1 MHVPLTP
8 IRCLLRAL
16 DLYPNKVAVVA
27 GDARYTYAEFADR
40 CRRIAAGL
48 LANGIAP
55 GDRIALLSFN
65 SNALLE
71 SYFAIPLAGAI
82 VMPLNVRLHPSEL
95 QTILRHAQPAALLYE
110 QDFAPLIDQ
119 LRHACPDCLFIPVDD
134 ASDGDRTHPTLT
146 SLLHHKPI
154 PIPDLMAIDETAT
167 TELFYTSGS
176 TGAPK
181 GVMLSHRTLY
191 LHALSLAASLD
202 HADHHVLLHT
212 IPLFH
217 ANGWGF
223 PQFGTMCGFR
233 HVMLRR
239 FDPPAVF
246 RLIEQEHVSYVILVP
261 TMASALLSCPDRNQ
275 HDLSNLKYVILGGAA
290 SSPELIAQLEAF
302 LPHAS
307 VTVGYGMTE
316 TSPVVSTARP
326 KGTQTFAD
334 GNDRVHFSASAGW
347 PVIGTEI
354 RVVDN
359 HGRNAPQDNATV
371 GELLVRGDQVMDGY
385 YRSPK
390 LTREAIT
397 DGWLHTGDMAVWSPE
412 NFFRIVDRKKDIIL
426 SGGENIASIEV
437 EHALLTHHG
446 VLECA
451 VVAAPDP
458 RWGEIPVAI
467 VVIAPD
473 STITEDHLLE
483 TARKHL
489 GKFKLPRRF
498 VIQTEPLPKGG
509 TGKILK
515 NQLRSQFWTTPS
527 SRKKS
532 SQSNIRQNIRP
543 RQLVIPS

>member
-8 IRCLLRAL
+8 LRCLFRAL
-16 DLYPNKVAVVA
+16 DLYPEKVAVVE
-27 GDARYTYAEFADR
+27 GETRTTYAQFADR

-48 LANGIAP
+48 VANGVAP
-55 GDRIALLSFN
+55 DDRIGVLSFN
-65 SNALLE
+65 SSALLE
-71 SYFAIPLAGAI
+71 SYYAIPLAGAI

-95 QTILRHAQPAALLYE
+95 EVILRHAQPTALLYE
-110 QDFAPLIDQ
+110 HDFAPIVEQ
-119 LRHACPDCLFIPVDD
+119 LRHVVPDCLFISIDD
-134 ASDGDRTHPTLT
+134 SSDNPATDPTLA
-146 SLLHHKPI
+146 SLLHHNPI
-154 PIPDLMAIDETAT
+154 PMPDLMAIDETAI

-176 TGAPK
+176 TGTPK

-202 HADHHVLLHT
+202 HNDSHVLLHT

-223 PQFGTMCGFR
+223 PQFGTMCGFK

-239 FDPPAVF
+239 FDPPTIF
-246 RLIEQEHVSYVILVP
+246 RLIEAERVSYVILVP
-261 TMASALLSCPDRNQ
+261 TMAAALLSCPNRSK
-275 HDLSNLKYVILGGAA
+275 HDLSSLKYIILGGAA
-290 SSPELIAQLEAF
+290 SSPELIAQLEAL
-302 LPHAS
+302 LPHTS
-307 VTVGYGMTE
+307 ITVGYGLTE

-326 KGTQTFAD
+326 KGAQTFSTD
-334 GNDRVHFSASAGW
+334 HDRLRFSASAGW
-347 PVIGTEI
+347 PVLGADV
-354 RVVDN
+354 RVVDGQ
-359 HGRNAPQDNATV
+359 GRDVPQDNTTV
-371 GELLVRGDQVMDGY
+371 GELIVRGDQVMDGY

-390 LTREAIT
+390 LTREALIN
-397 DGWLHTGDMAVWSPE
+397 GWLHTGDMAVWSHE
-412 NFFRIVDRKKDIIL
+412 KFFRIVDRKKDIII

-437 EHALLTHHG
+437 EHALLTHPG
-446 VLECA
+446 VLECV

-467 VVIAPD
+467 VAIAAD
-473 STITEDHLLE
+473 SNITEDQLLE

-515 NQLRSQFWTTPS
+515 SQLRAQFWTS
-527 SRKKS
+527 N
-532 SQSNIRQNIRP
+532 QSHEKV
-543 RQLVIPS
+543 LTK

>member
-8 IRCLLRAL
+8 LRCLLRAL
-16 DLYPNKVAVVA
+16 DLYPEKIGVVE
-27 GDARYTYAEFADR
+27 GDTRYTYTQFADR

-48 LANGIAP
+48 AANGVAP
-55 GDRIALLSFN
+55 EDRVGVLSFN
-65 SNALLE
+65 SSALLA
-71 SYFAIPLAGAI
+71 SYFAVPLAGAI
-82 VMPLNVRLHPSEL
+82 VMPLNVRLHPTEL
-95 QTILRHAQPAALLYE
+95 EVILRHAQPTALLYE
-110 QDFAPLIDQ
+110 QDFAPIVDQ
-119 LRHACPDCLFIPVDD
+119 LRHAVPDCLFISIDD
-134 ASDGDRTHPTLT
+134 AATTHNPDTTLA
-146 SLLHHKPI
+146 SLLQHAPI
-154 PIPDLMAIDETAT
+154 PLPDLMAIDETAT

-202 HADHHVLLHT
+202 HTDTHVLLHT

-223 PQFGTMCGFR
+223 PQFGTLCGFK

-239 FDPPAVF
+239 FDPPAIF
-246 RLIEQEHVSYVILVP
+246 QLIEKERVSWVILVP
-261 TMASALLSCPDRNQ
+261 TMAAALLSCPTRTQ
-275 HDLSNLKYVILGGAA
+275 HDLSSLKYVILGGAA

-307 VTVGYGMTE
+307 ITVGYGMTE
-316 TSPVVSTARP
+316 TSPVVSTARS
-326 KGTQTFAD
+326 KGTQHFAD
-334 GNDRVHFSASAGW
+334 DHDRLRFSSSAGW
-347 PVIGTEI
+347 PVIGTDV

-359 HGRNAPQDNATV
+359 NGRDVPQDNATV
-371 GELLVRGDQVMDGY
+371 GELIVRGDQVMDGY

-390 LTREAIT
+390 LTREAIV
-397 DGWLHTGDMAVWSPE
+397 DGWLHTGDMAVWSSE
-412 NFFRIVDRKKDIIL
+412 KFFRIVDRKKDIII

-467 VVIAPD
+467 VVVHEH
-473 STITEDHLLE
+473 STITEDQLLE

-489 GKFKLPRRF
+489 GKFKLPRKF
-498 VIQTEPLPKGG
+498 VIQTDPLPKGG

-515 NQLRSQFWTTPS
+515 NQIRAQFWTIQPHE
-527 SRKKS
+527 KELAK
-532 SQSNIRQNIRP
+532 
-543 RQLVIPS
+543 

>member
-8 IRCLLRAL
+8 LRCLLRAL
-16 DLYPNKVAVVA
+16 DLYPEKVGVVD
-27 GDARYTYAEFADR
+27 GENRYTYAQFADR

-48 LANGIAP
+48 VANGVCP
-55 GDRIALLSFN
+55 DDRIGVLSFN
-65 SNALLE
+65 SSALLE
-71 SYFAIPLAGAI
+71 AYYAVPLAGAI
-82 VMPLNVRLHPSEL
+82 VMPLNVRLHASEL
-95 QTILRHAQPAALLYE
+95 EVILRHALPTVLLYE
-110 QDFAPLIDQ
+110 RDFAPLVDQ
-119 LRHACPDCLFIPVDD
+119 LRTAVPECLFIAINDSGPNENQD
-134 ASDGDRTHPTLT
+134 PTLA
-146 SLLHHKPI
+146 SLLQHKPI
-154 PIPDLMAIDETAT
+154 PMPNLMAIDETAII
-167 TELFYTSGS
+167 ELFYTSGS

-202 HADHHVLLHT
+202 HTDSHVLLHT

-223 PQFGTMCGFR
+223 PQFGVMCGFK

-239 FDPPAVF
+239 FDPPAIF
-246 RLIEQEHVSYVILVP
+246 QLIEKERVSWVILVP
-261 TMASALLSCPDRNQ
+261 TMAAALLSCPDRNK
-275 HDLSNLKYVILGGAA
+275 HDLSSLKYVILGGAA
-290 SSPELIAQLEAF
+290 SSPELVAQLEAF
-302 LPHAS
+302 LPHTS
-307 VTVGYGMTE
+307 ITVGYGMTE

-326 KGTQTFAD
+326 KGTQTFPD
-334 GNDRVHFSASAGW
+334 DHQRLRFSASAGW
-347 PVIGTEI
+347 PALGADI

-359 HGRNAPQDNATV
+359 QGRDVPQDNATV
-371 GELLVRGDQVMDGY
+371 GELVVRGDQVMDGY

-390 LTREAIT
+390 LTREAII

-412 NFFRIVDRKKDIIL
+412 KFFRIVDRKKDIII

-467 VVIAPD
+467 VVVHENSA
-473 STITEDHLLE
+473 ITEEHLLE

-509 TGKILK
+509 TGKVLK
-515 NQLRSQFWTTPS
+515 NQIRAQFWTTTQPQE
-527 SRKKS
+527 KELTK
-532 SQSNIRQNIRP
+532 
-543 RQLVIPS
+543 

>member
-8 IRCLLRAL
+8 LRCLLRAL
-16 DLYPNKVAVVA
+16 DLYPEKVAVVE
-27 GDARYTYAEFADR
+27 GETRTTYAQFADR
-40 CRRIAAGL
+40 CCRIAAGL
-48 LANGIAP
+48 VANGV
-55 GDRIALLSFN
+55 GSDDRVGVLSFN
-65 SNALLE
+65 SSALLE
-71 SYFAIPLAGAI
+71 SYYAIPLAGAI

-95 QTILRHAQPAALLYE
+95 EVILRHAQPTALLYE
-110 QDFAPLIDQ
+110 QDFAPIVDQ
-119 LRHACPDCLFIPVDD
+119 LRHAVPDCLFISINDTNS
-134 ASDGDRTHPTLT
+134 SDPTLA
-146 SLLHHKPI
+146 SLLKHNPI
-154 PIPDLMAIDETAT
+154 PLPDLMAVDETAI

-202 HADHHVLLHT
+202 HDDNHVLLHT

-223 PQFGTMCGFR
+223 PQFGTMCGFK

-239 FDPPAVF
+239 FDPPTIF
-246 RLIEQEHVSYVILVP
+246 RLIEEERVSYVILVP
-261 TMASALLSCPDRNQ
+261 TMAAALLSYPDRSKY
-275 HDLSNLKYVILGGAA
+275 DLASLKYIILGGAA

-302 LPHAS
+302 LPHTS
-307 VTVGYGMTE
+307 ITVGYGLTE

-326 KGTQTFAD
+326 KGTQTFSAD
-334 GNDRVHFSASAGW
+334 HDRLHFSASAGW
-347 PVIGTEI
+347 PVLGADV
-354 RVVDN
+354 RVVDSQG
-359 HGRNAPQDNATV
+359 HDVPQDNTTV
-371 GELLVRGDQVMDGY
+371 GELVIRGDQVMDGY

-390 LTREAIT
+390 LTREALI

-412 NFFRIVDRKKDIIL
+412 KFFRIVDRKKDIII

-437 EHALLTHHG
+437 EHALLTHPG

-467 VVIAPD
+467 VVVAAISAV
-473 STITEDHLLE
+473 TEDQLLE

-489 GKFKLPRRF
+489 GSFKLPRRF
-498 VIQTEPLPKGG
+498 VIQTDPLPKGG
-509 TGKILK
+509 TGKVLK
-515 NQLRSQFWTTPS
+515 NQLRSQFWT
-527 SRKKS
+527 
-532 SQSNIRQNIRP
+532 SNQAHEKV
-543 RQLVIPS
+543 LTK

>member
-8 IRCLLRAL
+8 LRCLLRAL
-16 DLYPNKVAVVA
+16 DLYPGKIGVVE
-27 GDARYTYAEFADR
+27 GETRTTYAQFADR

-48 LANGIAP
+48 VANGVAP
-55 GDRIALLSFN
+55 DDRIGVLSFN
-65 SNALLE
+65 SSALLE
-71 SYFAIPLAGAI
+71 SYYAIPLAGAI
-82 VMPLNVRLHPSEL
+82 VMPLNVRLHPTEL
-95 QTILRHAQPAALLYE
+95 EVILRHAQPTVLLYE
-110 QDFAPLIDQ
+110 NDFSAIVEQ
-119 LRHACPDCLFIPVDD
+119 LRHAVPDCLFIAINDSTTD
-134 ASDGDRTHPTLT
+134 PTLA
-146 SLLHHKPI
+146 SLLQHAPI
-154 PIPDLMAIDETAT
+154 PMPDLMAIDETAI

-202 HADHHVLLHT
+202 HDDGHVLLHT

-223 PQFGTMCGFR
+223 PQFGTMCGFK

-239 FDPPAVF
+239 FDPPTIF
-246 RLIEQEHVSYVILVP
+246 RLIEEERVSYVILVP
-261 TMASALLSCPDRNQ
+261 TMAAALLSCPTRTQ
-275 HDLSNLKYVILGGAA
+275 HDLSSLKYVILGGAA

-302 LPHAS
+302 LPHTS
-307 VTVGYGMTE
+307 ITVGYGLTE

-326 KGTQTFAD
+326 KGTNHFAD
-334 GNDRVHFSASAGW
+334 DNQRLRFSASAGW
-347 PVIGTEI
+347 PVIGTDV
-354 RVVDN
+354 RVVDSQ
-359 HGRNAPQDNATV
+359 GRDVPQDNTTV
-371 GELLVRGDQVMDGY
+371 GELVVRGDQVMDGY

-390 LTREAIT
+390 LTREALI

-412 NFFRIVDRKKDIIL
+412 KFFRIVDRKKDIII

-446 VLECA
+446 VLECV

-467 VVIAPD
+467 VVVAAN
-473 STITEDHLLE
+473 SAITEEQLLE

-515 NQLRSQFWTTPS
+515 GQLRAQFWTTNHS
-527 SRKKS
+527 HEKVLTK
-532 SQSNIRQNIRP
+532 
-543 RQLVIPS
+543 

>member
-8 IRCLLRAL
+8 LRCLFRAL
-16 DLYPNKVAVVA
+16 DLYPEKVGVVE
-27 GDARYTYAEFADR
+27 GETRYTYAQFANR

-48 LANGIAP
+48 VANGVGP
-55 GDRIALLSFN
+55 DDRIGVLSFN
-65 SNALLE
+65 SSALLE
-71 SYFAIPLAGAI
+71 SYYAIPLAGAI

-95 QTILRHAQPAALLYE
+95 EVILRHAQPTALLYE
-110 QDFAPLIDQ
+110 QDFAPIVAQ
-119 LRHACPDCLFIPVDD
+119 LRHAVPDCLFIAIDD
-134 ASDGDRTHPTLT
+134 TNSTDPTLA
-146 SLLHHKPI
+146 SLLHHAPI
-154 PIPDLMAIDETAT
+154 ALPDLMAIDETAT

-202 HADHHVLLHT
+202 HDDKHVLLHT

-223 PQFGTMCGFR
+223 PQFGVMCGFR

-239 FDPPAVF
+239 FDPPTIF
-246 RLIEQEHVSYVILVP
+246 RLIEQERVSYVILVP
-261 TMASALLSCPDRNQ
+261 TMAAALLACPDRSK
-275 HDLSNLKYVILGGAA
+275 HDLSSLKYIILGGAA
-290 SSPELIAQLEAF
+290 SSPELIAQLEAL
-302 LPHAS
+302 LPHTS
-307 VTVGYGMTE
+307 ITVGYGMTE

-326 KGTQTFAD
+326 KDTNNFIDNRQ
-334 GNDRVHFSASAGW
+334 RLRFSASAGW
-347 PVIGTEI
+347 PVLGADV
-354 RVVDN
+354 RVVDSQ
-359 HGRNAPQDNATV
+359 GRDVPQDNATV
-371 GELLVRGDQVMDGY
+371 GELIVRGDQVMDGY

-390 LTREAIT
+390 LTREALV

-412 NFFRIVDRKKDIIL
+412 KFFRIVDRKKDIII

-467 VVIAPD
+467 VVVAAN
-473 STITEDHLLE
+473 SSITEDQLLE
-483 TARKHL
+483 TASKHL

-509 TGKILK
+509 TGKVLK
-515 NQLRSQFWTTPS
+515 NQIRARFWT
-527 SRKKS
+527 
-532 SQSNIRQNIRP
+532 SNHLPEKI
-543 RQLVIPS
+543 LTK

>member
-16 DLYPNKVAVVA
+16 DLYPNKTAVVA

-48 LANGIAP
+48 VVNGVAP
-55 GDRIALLSFN
+55 GDRVAILSFN

-71 SYFAIPLAGAI
+71 SYYAIPLAGAI
-82 VMPLNVRLHPSEL
+82 VMPLNVRLHPTEL
-95 QTILRHAQPAALLYE
+95 EVILRHAQPIVLLYE
-110 QDFAPLIDQ
+110 QDFAPIIDH
-119 LRHACPDCLFIPVDD
+119 LRKAIPDCLFIAIDYDNSPDNLNQ
-134 ASDGDRTHPTLT
+134 APTLA
-146 SLLHHKPI
+146 SLLRHAPI
-154 PIPDLMAIDETAT
+154 PLPDLMAIDETST

-191 LHALSLAASLD
+191 LHALALAASLD
-202 HADHHVLLHT
+202 HDDRHVLLHT

-223 PQFGTMCGFR
+223 PQFGTMCGFK

-239 FDPPAVF
+239 FDPPTIF
-246 RLIEQEHVSYVILVP
+246 QLIEQEGVTYVILVP
-261 TMASALLSCPDRNQ
+261 TMAAALLSCPTRTQ
-275 HDLSNLKYVILGGAA
+275 HDLSSLKYVIIGGAA
-290 SSPELIAQLEAF
+290 SSPDLIAQLEAF
-302 LPHAS
+302 LPQAS

-326 KGTQTFAD
+326 KGTQTFATD
-334 GNDRVHFSASAGW
+334 HDRLHFSASAGW
-347 PVIGTEI
+347 PVIGTDI

-359 HGRNAPQDNATV
+359 QGRNVPQNNATV
-371 GELLVRGDQVMDGY
+371 GELVVRGDQVMDGY

-390 LTREAIT
+390 LTRAALV

-412 NFFRIVDRKKDIIL
+412 HFFRIVDRKKDIII

-437 EHALLTHHG
+437 EHALLAHPG

-467 VVIAPD
+467 VVIRED
-473 STITEDHLLE
+473 LTITAEQLLE
-483 TARKHL
+483 TARKTL
-489 GKFKLPRRF
+489 GKFKLPRQF
-498 VIQTEPLPKGG
+498 VIQTDPLPKGG
-509 TGKILK
+509 TGKVQK
-515 NQLRSQFWTTPS
+515 NHLRAQFWTTHPPQE
-527 SRKKS
+527 KELAK
-532 SQSNIRQNIRP
+532 
-543 RQLVIPS
+543 

>member
-8 IRCLLRAL
+8 IRCLLRAF
-16 DLYPNKVAVVA
+16 DLYPNKIAVVA

-48 LANGIAP
+48 IVNGVAP
-55 GDRIALLSFN
+55 GDRVAILSFN

-71 SYFAIPLAGAI
+71 SYYAIPLAGAI
-82 VMPLNVRLHPSEL
+82 VMPLNVRLHPTEL
-95 QTILRHAQPAALLYE
+95 DIILRHAQPIVLLYE
-110 QDFAPLIDQ
+110 QDFSPIIDH
-119 LRHACPDCLFIPVDD
+119 LRKAVPDCLFIAIDD
-134 ASDGDRTHPTLT
+134 PTSSPTFSEDPTLA
-146 SLLHHKPI
+146 SLLQHAPI
-154 PIPDLMAIDETAT
+154 PLPDLMAIDETST

-191 LHALSLAASLD
+191 LHALALAASLD
-202 HADHHVLLHT
+202 HDDSHVLLHT

-223 PQFGTMCGFR
+223 PQFGTMCGFK

-239 FDPPAVF
+239 FDPPAIF
-246 RLIEQEHVSYVILVP
+246 QLIEQERVSYVILVP
-261 TMASALLSCPDRNQ
+261 TMAAALLACPTRTQ
-275 HDLSNLKYVILGGAA
+275 HDLSSLKYIILGGAA
-290 SSPELIAQLEAF
+290 SSPDLIAQLEAF
-302 LPHAS
+302 LPHVN

-326 KGTQTFAD
+326 KSTRTFA
-334 GNDRVHFSASAGW
+334 NDHDRQRFSASAGW
-347 PVIGTEI
+347 PVLGTEI

-359 HGRNAPQDNATV
+359 QNRNVPQDNATV
-371 GELLVRGDQVMDGY
+371 GELIVRGDQVMDGY

-390 LTREAIT
+390 LTRAAIV

-412 NFFRIVDRKKDIIL
+412 NFFRIVDRKKDIII

-437 EHALLTHHG
+437 EHALLAHPG

-467 VVIAPD
+467 VVIREGL
-473 STITEDHLLE
+473 TITEEQLLE
-483 TARKHL
+483 TARKTL
-489 GKFKLPRRF
+489 GKFKLPRQF
-498 VIQTEPLPKGG
+498 VIQTDPLPKGG
-509 TGKILK
+509 TGKVQK
-515 NQLRSQFWTTPS
+515 NQLRAQFWTTHPPHE
-527 SRKKS
+527 KELTK
-532 SQSNIRQNIRP
+532 
-543 RQLVIPS
+543 

>member
-8 IRCLLRAL
+8 LRCLLRAL
-16 DLYPNKVAVVA
+16 DLYPNKTAVVA
-27 GDARYTYAEFADR
+27 GEARYTYAEFADR
-40 CRRIAAGL
+40 CRRTAAGL
-48 LANGIAP
+48 VANGVGP
-55 GDRIALLSFN
+55 GDRIGVLSFN

-71 SYFAIPLAGAI
+71 SYYAVPLAGAI
-82 VMPLNVRLHPSEL
+82 VMPLNVRLHPTEL
-95 QTILRHAQPAALLYE
+95 ETILRHSQPTALLYE
-110 QDFAPLIDQ
+110 HDFAPIVDQ
-119 LRHACPDCLFIPVDD
+119 LRHAVPDCLFIPI
-134 ASDGDRTHPTLT
+134 DGSTNSSLNKPTLA
-146 SLLHHKPI
+146 SLLQHNPI
-154 PIPDLMAIDETAT
+154 PLPNLMAIDETAT

-202 HADHHVLLHT
+202 HHDSHVLLHT

-223 PQFGTMCGFR
+223 PQFGVMCGFK

-246 RLIEQEHVSYVILVP
+246 RLIEQERVSYVILVP
-261 TMASALLSCPDRNQ
+261 TMAAALLACPDRTQ
-275 HDLSNLKYVILGGAA
+275 HDLSSLKYIILGGAA
-290 SSPELIAQLEAF
+290 SSPELIAQLEAL

-326 KGTQTFAD
+326 KSTNTFTTD
-334 GNDRVHFSASAGW
+334 HDRLRFSASAGW
-347 PVIGTEI
+347 PVIGADV
-354 RVVDN
+354 RVIDSQ
-359 HGRNAPQDNATV
+359 GRDVPQDDATV
-371 GELLVRGDQVMDGY
+371 GELIVRGDMVMDGY

-390 LTREAIT
+390 LTRET
-397 DGWLHTGDMAVWSPE
+397 LVDGWLHTGDMAVWSPE
-412 NFFRIVDRKKDIIL
+412 KFFRIVDRKKDIII

-437 EHALLTHHG
+437 EHALLTHPG

-467 VVIAPD
+467 VVIAQG
-473 STITEDHLLE
+473 STISEDHLLK

-489 GKFKLPRRF
+489 GNFKLPRRF

-515 NQLRSQFWTTPS
+515 NQLRAQFWTIHPS
-527 SRKKS
+527 QEKALTR
-532 SQSNIRQNIRP
+532 
-543 RQLVIPS
+543 

>member
-8 IRCLLRAL
+8 LRCLLRAF
-16 DLYPNKVAVVA
+16 DLYPNKIAVVA
-27 GDARYTYAEFADR
+27 GDSRYTYAEFADR

-48 LANGIAP
+48 VLNGVAP
-55 GDRIALLSFN
+55 GDRVAILSFN
-65 SNALLE
+65 SAALLE

-82 VMPLNVRLHPSEL
+82 VMPLNVRLHSTEL
-95 QTILRHAQPAALLYE
+95 EVILRHAQPIVLLYE
-110 QDFAPLIDQ
+110 QDFAPIVEH
-119 LRHACPDCLFIPVDD
+119 LRHAVPDCLFISIDD
-134 ASDGDRTHPTLT
+134 ANDDSPDNSIQDPTLA
-146 SLLHHKPI
+146 SLLHHAPI
-154 PIPDLMAIDETAT
+154 PLPDLMAIDETDT

-191 LHALSLAASLD
+191 LHALALAASLD
-202 HADHHVLLHT
+202 HDDSHVLLHT

-223 PQFGTMCGFR
+223 PQFGTMCGFM

-239 FDPPAVF
+239 FDPPTIF
-246 RLIEQEHVSYVILVP
+246 QLIEQERVSYVILVP
-261 TMASALLSCPDRNQ
+261 TMAAALLSCPTRTQ
-275 HDLSNLKYVILGGAA
+275 FDLSSLKYVLLGGAA
-290 SSPELIAQLEAF
+290 SSPDLIAQLEAF
-302 LPHAS
+302 LPQVS

-326 KGTQTFAD
+326 KNTLPFSTD
-334 GNDRVHFSASAGW
+334 HDRLRFSASAGW
-347 PVIGTEI
+347 PILGTEI

-359 HGRNAPQDNATV
+359 QGRNVPQDNSTV
-371 GELLVRGDQVMDGY
+371 GELIVRGDQVMDGY

-390 LTREAIT
+390 LTREAII

-412 NFFRIVDRKKDIIL
+412 NFFRIVDRKKDIII

-437 EHALLTHHG
+437 EHALLTHPG

-467 VVIAPD
+467 VVIRED
-473 STITEDHLLE
+473 LTITEEQLLE
-483 TARKHL
+483 TASKTL
-489 GKFKLPRRF
+489 GKFKLPRQF
-498 VIQTEPLPKGG
+498 IIQTDPLPKGG
-509 TGKILK
+509 TGKIQK
-515 NQLRSQFWTTPS
+515 NQLRAQFWTTHPPQE
-527 SRKKS
+527 KALTK
-532 SQSNIRQNIRP
+532 
-543 RQLVIPS
+543 

>member
-8 IRCLLRAL
+8 LRCLFRAL
-16 DLYPNKVAVVA
+16 DLYPEKIGVVE
-27 GDARYTYAEFADR
+27 GETRYTYAQFADR
-40 CRRIAAGL
+40 CLRIAAGL
-48 LANGIAP
+48 VANGVAP
-55 GDRIALLSFN
+55 DDRIGVLSFN
-65 SNALLE
+65 SSALLE
-71 SYFAIPLAGAI
+71 SYYAVPLVGAI
-82 VMPLNVRLHPSEL
+82 VVPLNVRLHATEL
-95 QTILRHAQPAALLYE
+95 EVILRHAQPTALLYE
-110 QDFAPLIDQ
+110 REFSPIVDQ
-119 LRHACPDCLFIPVDD
+119 LRHAVLDCLFISIDD
-134 ASDGDRTHPTLT
+134 TNSSDPTLA
-146 SLLHHKPI
+146 SLLQHAPL
-154 PIPDLMAIDETAT
+154 PLPDLMAIDETAII
-167 TELFYTSGS
+167 ELFYTSGS

-202 HADHHVLLHT
+202 HDDGHVLLHT

-223 PQFGTMCGFR
+223 PQFGTMCGFK

-239 FDPPAVF
+239 FDPPTIF
-246 RLIEQEHVSYVILVP
+246 QLIEKERVSYVILVP
-261 TMASALLSCPDRNQ
+261 TMAAALLSCPDRSKY
-275 HDLSNLKYVILGGAA
+275 DLSSLKYILLGGAA

-302 LPHAS
+302 LPRTS
-307 VTVGYGMTE
+307 ITVGYGLTE

-326 KGTQTFAD
+326 KGTNNFTDDHQ
-334 GNDRVHFSASAGW
+334 RLRFSASAGW
-347 PVIGTEI
+347 PVLGADI

-359 HGRNAPQDNATV
+359 QGHDVPQDNTTV
-371 GELLVRGDQVMDGY
+371 GELVVRGDQVMDGY

-390 LTREAIT
+390 LTREALI

-412 NFFRIVDRKKDIIL
+412 KFFRIVDRKKDIII

-446 VLECA
+446 VLECV

-467 VVIAPD
+467 VVVAAN
-473 STITEDHLLE
+473 SAITEDQLLE
-483 TARKHL
+483 TARKTL
-489 GKFKLPRRF
+489 AKFKLPQRF

-515 NQLRSQFWTTPS
+515 SQLRAQFWTS
-527 SRKKS
+527 N
-532 SQSNIRQNIRP
+532 QSHEKV
-543 RQLVIPS
+543 LTK

>member
-8 IRCLLRAL
+8 LRCLLRAL
-16 DLYPNKVAVVA
+16 DLYPDKIAVVA
-27 GDARYTYAEFADR
+27 GDSRYTYAEFADR

-48 LANGIAP
+48 VANGIAP
-55 GDRIALLSFN
+55 EDRVAVLSFN

-71 SYFAIPLAGAI
+71 SYYAIPLAGAI
-82 VMPLNVRLHPSEL
+82 VMPLNVRLHPTEL
-95 QTILRHAQPAALLYE
+95 ETILRHAQPTALLYE
-110 QDFAPLIDQ
+110 QDFAPIVDQ
-119 LRHACPDCLFIPVDD
+119 LRKAVSDCLFIAIEAGTDPE
-134 ASDGDRTHPTLT
+134 ASATHTTLT
-146 SLLHHKPI
+146 HLLQHAPI
-154 PIPDLMAIDETAT
+154 PIPDLMAIDETCT

-202 HADHHVLLHT
+202 HADSHVLLHT

-223 PQFGTMCGFR
+223 PQFGVMCGFK

-239 FDPPAVF
+239 FDPPAIFKLV
-246 RLIEQEHVSYVILVP
+246 EQERVSYVILVP
-261 TMASALLSCPDRNQ
+261 TMAAALLSCPDRDKY
-275 HDLSNLKYVILGGAA
+275 DLSSLKYVILGGAA
-290 SSPELIAQLEAF
+290 SSPELIAQLEAL
-302 LPHAS
+302 LPGAN
-307 VTVGYGMTE
+307 VFVGYGMTE
-316 TSPVVSTARP
+316 TSPVVSTAQP
-326 KGTQTFAD
+326 KGT
-334 GNDRVHFSASAGW
+334 NDFSTDKERLRFSASAGW
-347 PVIGTEI
+347 PVVGADV

-359 HGRNAPQDNATV
+359 QGNDVPQDDLTV
-371 GELLVRGDQVMDGY
+371 GELVVRGDQVMDGY

-390 LTREAIT
+390 LTREALI
-397 DGWLHTGDMAVWSPE
+397 DGWLHTGDMAVWSRE
-412 NFFRIVDRKKDIIL
+412 KFFRIVDRKKDIII

-437 EHALLTHHG
+437 EHAILTHPG

-467 VVIAPD
+467 VVIAAD
-473 STITEDHLLE
+473 LAVTEEQLLE
-483 TARKHL
+483 TARHHL

-498 VIQTEPLPKGG
+498 VIQTDPLPKGG

-515 NQLRSQFWTTPS
+515 NQLRAQFWV
-527 SRKKS
+527 
-532 SQSNIRQNIRP
+532 SQPQEK
-543 RQLVIPS
+543 LVAK

>member
-8 IRCLLRAL
+8 LRCLLRAL
-16 DLYPNKVAVVA
+16 ELYPEKVGVVA
-27 GDARYTYAEFADR
+27 GDSCYTYTQFAER
-40 CRRIAAGL
+40 CCRTAAGL
-48 LANGIAP
+48 VANGIAP
-55 GDRIALLSFN
+55 ADRVGILSFN

-82 VMPLNVRLHPSEL
+82 VMPLNVRLHPNEL
-95 QTILRHAQPAALLYE
+95 EAILHHAQPTALLYE
-110 QDFAPLIDQ
+110 QDFATIVEQ
-119 LRHACPDCLFIPVDD
+119 LRKAVPDCLFISIDD
-134 ASDGDRTHPTLT
+134 PNPNPKSSQDLSLA
-146 SLLHHKPI
+146 SLLQHHPL
-154 PIPDLMAIDETAT
+154 PFPDLMAIDEAAT

-202 HADHHVLLHT
+202 HDDNNVLLHT

-223 PQFGTMCGFR
+223 PQFGTMCGFK

-239 FDPPAVF
+239 FDPPAIF
-246 RLIEQEHVSYVILVP
+246 QLIEKERVSYVILVP
-261 TMASALLSCPDRNQ
+261 TMAAALLSCPDRSK
-275 HDLSNLKYVILGGAA
+275 HDLSSLKYIILGGAA

-302 LPHAS
+302 LPHTS
-307 VTVGYGMTE
+307 VTVGYGLTE

-326 KGTQTFAD
+326 KGTNRFH
-334 GNDRVHFSASAGW
+334 NDQQRLRFSASAGW
-347 PVIGTEI
+347 PVIGSDV

-359 HGRNAPQDNATV
+359 QGCDVPQDNTTV
-371 GELLVRGDQVMDGY
+371 GELIVRGDQVMDGY

-390 LTREAIT
+390 LTRNAIV

-412 NFFRIVDRKKDIIL
+412 KFFRIVDRKKDIII

-437 EHALLTHHG
+437 EHAILTHDG

-467 VVIAPD
+467 VVIREGSAI
-473 STITEDHLLE
+473 SEEQLLE
-483 TARKHL
+483 TARNHL

-509 TGKILK
+509 TGKVQK
-515 NQLRSQFWTTPS
+515 NLLRAQFWTGQPS
-527 SRKKS
+527 QEKELTK
-532 SQSNIRQNIRP
+532 
-543 RQLVIPS
+543 

>member
-8 IRCLLRAL
+8 LRCLLRAL
-16 DLYPNKVAVVA
+16 DLYPEKVGVVE
-27 GDARYTYAEFADR
+27 GKARYTYAQFADR

-48 LANGIAP
+48 IANGVSP
-55 GDRIALLSFN
+55 DDRVGVLSFN
-65 SNALLE
+65 SSALLE
-71 SYFAIPLAGAI
+71 SYYAVPLAGAI
-82 VMPLNVRLHPSEL
+82 VMPLNVRLHPTEL
-95 QTILRHAQPAALLYE
+95 EVILRHAQPTALLYE
-110 QDFAPLIDQ
+110 QDFVPIVEQ
-119 LRHACPDCLFIPVDD
+119 LRNAVPDCLFIAINDSSNATDD
-134 ASDGDRTHPTLT
+134 PTLAT
-146 SLLHHKPI
+146 LLQHDPI
-154 PIPDLMAIDETAT
+154 PLPDLMTIDETAT

-181 GVMLSHRTLY
+181 GVMLSHRGLY
-191 LHALSLAASLD
+191 LHALSLAATLD
-202 HADHHVLLHT
+202 HDDRHVLLHT

-223 PQFGTMCGFR
+223 PQFGTMCGFK

-239 FDPPAVF
+239 FDPPTIF
-246 RLIEQEHVSYVILVP
+246 QLIEQERVSYVILVP
-261 TMASALLSCPDRNQ
+261 TMAAALLACPTRTQ
-275 HDLSNLKYVILGGAA
+275 HDLSSLKYVILGGAA
-290 SSPELIAQLEAF
+290 SSPELIAQLEAI
-302 LPHAS
+302 LPDAN
-307 VTVGYGMTE
+307 VFVGYGMTE
-316 TSPVVSTARP
+316 TAPVVSIARP
-326 KGTQTFAD
+326 KGTLAFATD
-334 GNDRVHFSASAGW
+334 YERLRFFASAGW
-347 PVIGTEI
+347 PVIGTDV

-359 HGRNAPQDNATV
+359 QGQDVPQDNTTV
-371 GELLVRGDQVMDGY
+371 GELAVRADQVMDGY

-390 LTREAIT
+390 LTRDTIV
-397 DGWLHTGDMAVWSPE
+397 DGWLHTGDMAVWSPQK
-412 NFFRIVDRKKDIIL
+412 FFRIVDRKKDIII

-467 VVIAPD
+467 VVVHED
-473 STITEDHLLE
+473 STITEEHLLE

-515 NQLRSQFWTTPS
+515 NQIRAQFWT
-527 SRKKS
+527 SRPQEKELAQ
-532 SQSNIRQNIRP
+532 QSPTSHHTKIINA
-543 RQLVIPS
+543 

>member
-8 IRCLLRAL
+8 LRCLFRAL
-16 DLYPNKVAVVA
+16 DLYPEKIGVVE
-27 GDARYTYAEFADR
+27 GETRYTYAQFADR

-48 LANGIAP
+48 VANGVAP
-55 GDRIALLSFN
+55 DDRIGVLSFN
-65 SNALLE
+65 SSALLE
-71 SYFAIPLAGAI
+71 SYFAIPLVGAI
-82 VMPLNVRLHPSEL
+82 LMPLNVRLHATEL
-95 QTILRHAQPAALLYE
+95 EVILRHAQPTALLYE
-110 QDFAPLIDQ
+110 QDFAPIVDQ
-119 LRHACPDCLFIPVDD
+119 LRNAVPDCLFISIDNTNTTD
-134 ASDGDRTHPTLT
+134 PTLA
-146 SLLHHKPI
+146 SLLKHAPL
-154 PIPDLMAIDETAT
+154 PLPDLMAIDESAII
-167 TELFYTSGS
+167 ELFYTSGS

-202 HADHHVLLHT
+202 HDDSHVLLHT

-223 PQFGTMCGFR
+223 PQFGTMCGFK

-239 FDPPAVF
+239 FDPPTIF
-246 RLIEQEHVSYVILVP
+246 QLIEKERVSYVILVP
-261 TMASALLSCPDRNQ
+261 TMAAALLSCPTRTQ
-275 HDLSNLKYVILGGAA
+275 HDLSSLKYIILGGAA

-302 LPHAS
+302 LPHTS
-307 VTVGYGMTE
+307 ITVGYGLTE

-326 KGTQTFAD
+326 KDTNNFTDDHQ
-334 GNDRVHFSASAGW
+334 RLRFSASAGW
-347 PVIGTEI
+347 PVLGADI
-354 RVVDN
+354 RVVDSQ
-359 HGRNAPQDNATV
+359 GRDVPQDNATV
-371 GELLVRGDQVMDGY
+371 GELVVRGDQVMDGY

-390 LTREAIT
+390 LTREALI

-412 NFFRIVDRKKDIIL
+412 KFFRIVDRKKDIII

-446 VLECA
+446 VLECV

-467 VVIAPD
+467 VVVAAN
-473 STITEDHLLE
+473 SAITEEQLLE

-515 NQLRSQFWTTPS
+515 GQLRAQFWTTNHS
-527 SRKKS
+527 HEKILTK
-532 SQSNIRQNIRP
+532 
-543 RQLVIPS
+543 

>member
-1 MHVPLTP
+1 MRPQ
-8 IRCLLRAL
+8 
-16 DLYPNKVAVVA
+16 Y
-27 GDARYTYAEFADR
+27 
-40 CRRIAAGL
+40 
-48 LANGIAP
+48 
-55 GDRIALLSFN
+55 
-65 SNALLE
+65 
-71 SYFAIPLAGAI
+71 
-82 VMPLNVRLHPSEL
+82 
-95 QTILRHAQPAALLYE
+95 
-110 QDFAPLIDQ
+110 
-119 LRHACPDCLFIPVDD
+119 
-134 ASDGDRTHPTLT
+134 PTLA
-146 SLLHHKPI
+146 SLLDYNPI
-154 PIPDLMAIDETAT
+154 PIPDLMVIDETAT

-202 HADHHVLLHT
+202 HDDSHVFLHT

-223 PQFGTMCGFR
+223 PQFGVLCGFK

-246 RLIEQEHVSYVILVP
+246 RLIEQERVSYVILVP
-261 TMASALLSCPDRNQ
+261 TMAAALLACPDRLK
-275 HDLSNLKYVILGGAA
+275 HDLSSLKYIILGGAA
-290 SSPELIAQLEAF
+290 SSPELIAQLEAL
-302 LPHAS
+302 LPHTS

-326 KGTQTFAD
+326 KDTNDFAD
-334 GNDRVHFSASAGW
+334 DHARLSCSASAGW
-347 PVIGTEI
+347 PVVGADI

-359 HGRNAPQDNATV
+359 HGRDVPQDNTTV
-371 GELLVRGDQVMDGY
+371 GELVVRGDQVMDGY

-390 LTREAIT
+390 LTREAVV

-412 NFFRIVDRKKDIIL
+412 KSFRVVDRKKDIII

-437 EHALLTHHG
+437 EHALLSHHG

-467 VVIAPD
+467 VVVSANSP
-473 STITEDHLLE
+473 ITEEHLLE

-498 VIQTEPLPKGG
+498 VIQTDPLPKGG

-515 NQLRSQFWTTPS
+515 NQLRSQFWTTTH
-527 SRKKS
+527 
-532 SQSNIRQNIRP
+532 SQEK
-543 RQLVIPS
+543 QLTK

>member
-16 DLYPNKVAVVA
+16 DLYPNKTAVVA

-48 LANGIAP
+48 VVNGVAP
-55 GDRIALLSFN
+55 GDRVAILSFN

-71 SYFAIPLAGAI
+71 SYYAIPLAGAI
-82 VMPLNVRLHPSEL
+82 VMPLNVRLHPTEL
-95 QTILRHAQPAALLYE
+95 EVILRHA
-110 QDFAPLIDQ
+110 
-119 LRHACPDCLFIPVDD
+119 
-134 ASDGDRTHPTLT
+134 
-146 SLLHHKPI
+146 PI
-154 PIPDLMAIDETAT
+154 PLPDLMAIDETST

-191 LHALSLAASLD
+191 LHALALAASLD
-202 HADHHVLLHT
+202 HDDRHVLLHT

-223 PQFGTMCGFR
+223 PQFGTMCGFK

-239 FDPPAVF
+239 FDPPTIF
-246 RLIEQEHVSYVILVP
+246 QLIEQEGVTYVILVP
-261 TMASALLSCPDRNQ
+261 TMAAALLSCPTRTQ
-275 HDLSNLKYVILGGAA
+275 HDLSSLKYVILGGAA
-290 SSPELIAQLEAF
+290 SSPDLIAQLEAF
-302 LPHAS
+302 LPQAS

-326 KGTQTFAD
+326 KGTQTFATD
-334 GNDRVHFSASAGW
+334 HDRLHFSASAGW
-347 PVIGTEI
+347 PVIGTDI

-359 HGRNAPQDNATV
+359 QGRNVPQNNATV
-371 GELLVRGDQVMDGY
+371 GELVVRGDQVMDGY

-390 LTREAIT
+390 LTRAALV

-412 NFFRIVDRKKDIIL
+412 HFFRIVDRKKDIII

-437 EHALLTHHG
+437 EHALLAHPG

-467 VVIAPD
+467 VVIRED
-473 STITEDHLLE
+473 LTITAEQLLE
-483 TARKHL
+483 TARKTL
-489 GKFKLPRRF
+489 GKFKLPRQF
-498 VIQTEPLPKGG
+498 VIQTDPLPKGG
-509 TGKILK
+509 TGKVQK
-515 NQLRSQFWTTPS
+515 NHLRAQFWTTHPPQE
-527 SRKKS
+527 KELAK
-532 SQSNIRQNIRP
+532 
-543 RQLVIPS
+543 

>member
-8 IRCLLRAL
+8 LRCLLRAL
-16 DLYPNKVAVVA
+16 DLYPGKVGVVD
-27 GDARYTYAEFADR
+27 GETRRTYAQFADR
-40 CRRIAAGL
+40 CCRIAAGL
-48 LANGIAP
+48 VANGVSP
-55 GDRIALLSFN
+55 DDRVGVLSFN
-65 SNALLE
+65 SSALLE
-71 SYFAIPLAGAI
+71 SYYAVPLAGGI

-95 QTILRHAQPAALLYE
+95 EVILRHAQPTALLYE
-110 QDFAPLIDQ
+110 QDFAPIVDQ
-119 LRHACPDCLFIPVDD
+119 LRHVVPDCLFISIDD
-134 ASDGDRTHPTLT
+134 STTTHNPDTTLA
-146 SLLHHKPI
+146 SLLQHDPI
-154 PIPDLMAIDETAT
+154 PMPDLMAIDETAT

-202 HADHHVLLHT
+202 HDDNHVLLHT

-223 PQFGTMCGFR
+223 PQFGVMCGFR

-239 FDPPAVF
+239 FDPPAIF
-246 RLIEQEHVSYVILVP
+246 RLIEQERVSYVILVP
-261 TMASALLSCPDRNQ
+261 TMAAALLSCPDRDK
-275 HDLSNLKYVILGGAA
+275 HDLSSLKYTMLGGAA

-302 LPHAS
+302 LPHTNI
-307 VTVGYGMTE
+307 TVGYGLTE

-326 KGTQTFAD
+326 KGTNNFSGEPQ
-334 GNDRVHFSASAGW
+334 RLRFSASAGW
-347 PVIGTEI
+347 PVHGADV
-354 RVVDN
+354 RVVDSK
-359 HGRNAPQDNATV
+359 GRDVPQDNATV
-371 GELLVRGDQVMDGY
+371 GELIVRGDQIMDGY

-390 LTREAIT
+390 LTREAIV
-397 DGWLHTGDMAVWSPE
+397 DGWLHTGDMAVWSPQK
-412 NFFRIVDRKKDIIL
+412 FFRIVDRKKDIII

-437 EHALLTHHG
+437 EHALLTHPG

-467 VVIAPD
+467 VVVHEN
-473 STITEDHLLE
+473 STITEEQLLE

-498 VIQTEPLPKGG
+498 VIQTDPLPKGG

-515 NQLRSQFWTTPS
+515 NQIRSQFWTT
-527 SRKKS
+527 
-532 SQSNIRQNIRP
+532 SQPQEKE
-543 RQLVIPS
+543 LTK

>member
-8 IRCLLRAL
+8 LRCLLRAL
-16 DLYPNKVAVVA
+16 DLYPDKVGVVE
-27 GDARYTYAEFADR
+27 GESRYTYAQFADR

-48 LANGIAP
+48 VANGVGP
-55 GDRIALLSFN
+55 DDRIGVLSFN
-65 SNALLE
+65 SAALLE
-71 SYFAIPLAGAI
+71 SYYAVPLAGAI
-82 VMPLNVRLHPSEL
+82 VMPLNVRLHPTEL
-95 QTILRHAQPAALLYE
+95 EVILRHAQPTALLYE
-110 QDFAPLIDQ
+110 HDFAPLVDQ
-119 LRHACPDCLFIPVDD
+119 LRRAVPDCLFIAINETPDNTQD
-134 ASDGDRTHPTLT
+134 PTLA
-146 SLLHHKPI
+146 SLLRHDPI
-154 PIPDLMAIDETAT
+154 PLPNLLAIDETAI

-202 HADHHVLLHT
+202 HDDHHVLLHT

-223 PQFGTMCGFR
+223 PQFGTMCGFK

-239 FDPPAVF
+239 FDPPTIF
-246 RLIEQEHVSYVILVP
+246 RLIEEERVSYVILVP
-261 TMASALLSCPDRNQ
+261 TMAAALLSCPTRTQ
-275 HDLSNLKYVILGGAA
+275 HDLTSLKYVILGGAA

-307 VTVGYGMTE
+307 VMVGYGLTE

-326 KGTQTFAD
+326 KGTNNFAD
-334 GNDRVHFSASAGW
+334 DHQRLRFSASAGW
-347 PVIGTEI
+347 PVIGSDV
-354 RVVDN
+354 RVVDSK
-359 HGRNAPQDNATV
+359 GRDVPQDNTTV
-371 GELLVRGDQVMDGY
+371 GELVVRGDQVMDGY

-390 LTREAIT
+390 LTREAII

-412 NFFRIVDRKKDIIL
+412 KFFRIVDRKKDIII

-437 EHALLTHHG
+437 EHALLTHPG

-467 VVIAPD
+467 VVIAEN
-473 STITEDHLLE
+473 SSITEDELLE

-498 VIQTEPLPKGG
+498 VLQTDPLPKGG

-515 NQLRSQFWTTPS
+515 NQIRSQFWTT
-527 SRKKS
+527 
-532 SQSNIRQNIRP
+532 SQPQEKE
-543 RQLVIPS
+543 LTK

>member
-1 MHVPLTP
+1 
-8 IRCLLRAL
+8 
-16 DLYPNKVAVVA
+16 VVE
-27 GDARYTYAEFADR
+27 GETRTTYAQFADR

-48 LANGIAP
+48 VANGVGP
-55 GDRIALLSFN
+55 GDRIGVLSFN
-65 SNALLE
+65 SSALLE
-71 SYFAIPLAGAI
+71 SYYAVPLAGAI

-95 QTILRHAQPAALLYE
+95 EVILRHAQPTALLYE
-110 QDFAPLIDQ
+110 QDFSPIVEQ
-119 LRHACPDCLFIPVDD
+119 LRNVVPDCLFISINNINTTD
-134 ASDGDRTHPTLT
+134 PTLA
-146 SLLHHKPI
+146 SLLQHNPL
-154 PIPDLMAIDETAT
+154 PLPDLMAIDETAT

-202 HADHHVLLHT
+202 HDDSHVLLHT

-223 PQFGTMCGFR
+223 PQFGTMCGFK

-239 FDPPAVF
+239 FDPPTIF
-246 RLIEQEHVSYVILVP
+246 RLIEEERVSYVILVP
-261 TMASALLSCPDRNQ
+261 TMAAALLACPTRTQ
-275 HDLSNLKYVILGGAA
+275 HDLSSLKYVILGGAA
-290 SSPELIAQLEAF
+290 SSPELIAQLEAL

-307 VTVGYGMTE
+307 ITVGYGLTE

-326 KGTQTFAD
+326 KGTNRFPDDPQ
-334 GNDRVHFSASAGW
+334 RLRFSASAGW
-347 PVIGTEI
+347 PVIGSDI

-359 HGRNAPQDNATV
+359 QGRDVPQDNVTV
-371 GELLVRGDQVMDGY
+371 GELIVRGDQVMDGY

-390 LTREAIT
+390 LTREALV

-412 NFFRIVDRKKDIIL
+412 KFFRIVDRKKDIII

-458 RWGEIPVAI
+458 RWGEIPVAV
-467 VVIAPD
+467 VVIAAN
-473 STITEDHLLE
+473 SVITEDQLLE

-489 GKFKLPRRF
+489 GKFKLPRKF
-498 VIQTEPLPKGG
+498 VIQTDPLPKGG

-515 NQLRSQFWTTPS
+515 NQIRAQFWT
-527 SRKKS
+527 
-532 SQSNIRQNIRP
+532 SQSREKE
-543 RQLVIPS
+543 LTK

>member
-8 IRCLLRAL
+8 LRCLLRAL
-16 DLYPNKVAVVA
+16 DLYPEKIGVVE
-27 GDARYTYAEFADR
+27 GETRTNYAQFADR

-48 LANGIAP
+48 VANGVGP
-55 GDRIALLSFN
+55 GDRIGVLSFN
-65 SNALLE
+65 SSALLE
-71 SYFAIPLAGAI
+71 SYYAVPLAGAI

-95 QTILRHAQPAALLYE
+95 EVILRHAQPTALLYE
-110 QDFAPLIDQ
+110 QDFSPIVEQ
-119 LRHACPDCLFIPVDD
+119 LRNVVPDCLFISINNINTTD
-134 ASDGDRTHPTLT
+134 PTLA
-146 SLLHHKPI
+146 SLLQHNPL
-154 PIPDLMAIDETAT
+154 PLPDLMAIDEPAT

-202 HADHHVLLHT
+202 HDDSHVLLHT

-223 PQFGTMCGFR
+223 PQFGTMCGFK

-239 FDPPAVF
+239 FDPPTIF
-246 RLIEQEHVSYVILVP
+246 RLIEEERVSYVILVP
-261 TMASALLSCPDRNQ
+261 TMAAALLACPTRTQ
-275 HDLSNLKYVILGGAA
+275 HDLSSLKYVILGGAA
-290 SSPELIAQLEAF
+290 SSPELIAQLEAL

-307 VTVGYGMTE
+307 ITVGYGLTE

-326 KGTQTFAD
+326 KGTNRFPDDPQ
-334 GNDRVHFSASAGW
+334 RLRFSASAGW
-347 PVIGTEI
+347 PVIGADV
-354 RVVDN
+354 RVVDSQ
-359 HGRNAPQDNATV
+359 GRDVPQDNTTV
-371 GELLVRGDQVMDGY
+371 GELITRGDQIMDGY

-390 LTREAIT
+390 LTRETIV

-412 NFFRIVDRKKDIIL
+412 KFFRIVDRKKDIII

-437 EHALLTHHG
+437 EHALLAHPG

-467 VVIAPD
+467 VVIRED
-473 STITEDHLLE
+473 LTITAEQLLE
-483 TARKHL
+483 TARKTL
-489 GKFKLPRRF
+489 GKFKLPRQF
-498 VIQTEPLPKGG
+498 VIQTDPLPKGG
-509 TGKILK
+509 TGKVQK
-515 NQLRSQFWTTPS
+515 NHLRAQFWTTHPPQE
-527 SRKKS
+527 KELAK
-532 SQSNIRQNIRP
+532 
-543 RQLVIPS
+543 

>member
-8 IRCLLRAL
+8 LRCLFRAL
-16 DLYPNKVAVVA
+16 DLYPNKTAVVA
-27 GDARYTYAEFADR
+27 GDLRYTYAEFADR

-48 LANGIAP
+48 IAHGVAP
-55 GDRIALLSFN
+55 DDRVGVLSFN

-82 VMPLNVRLHPSEL
+82 VMPLNVRLHPTEL
-95 QTILRHAQPAALLYE
+95 ETILRHAQPTALLYE
-110 QDFAPLIDQ
+110 HDFTPILDQ
-119 LRHACPDCLFIPVDD
+119 LRKAVPDCLFIAID
-134 ASDGDRTHPTLT
+134 APTPNSSLSPSQDPTLA
-146 SLLHHKPI
+146 SLLHHP
-154 PIPDLMAIDETAT
+154 PLLMPDLMAIDETCT

-202 HADHHVLLHT
+202 HADTHVLLHT

-223 PQFGTMCGFR
+223 PQFGTLCGFK

-239 FDPPAVF
+239 FDPPSVF
-246 RLIEQEHVSYVILVP
+246 RLIEQERVTYIILVP
-261 TMASALLSCPDRNQ
+261 TMAAALLACPDRTK
-275 HDLSNLKYVILGGAA
+275 HDLSSLKYVILGGAA
-290 SSPELIAQLEAF
+290 SSPELIAQLEAL

-307 VTVGYGMTE
+307 ITVGYGMTE
-316 TSPVVSTARP
+316 TAPVVSTARP
-326 KGTQTFAD
+326 KDTNHFAD
-334 GNDRVHFSASAGW
+334 DPQRLRFSASAGW
-347 PVIGTEI
+347 PVIGSDV
-354 RVVDN
+354 RVVDSQN
-359 HGRNAPQDNATV
+359 RDVPQDDTTV
-371 GELLVRGDQVMDGY
+371 GELIVRGDMVMDGY

-390 LTREAIT
+390 LTREALI

-412 NFFRIVDRKKDIIL
+412 KSFRIVDRKKDIII

-467 VVIAPD
+467 VVLAPN
-473 STITEDHLLE
+473 SSITEDQLLE
-483 TARKHL
+483 TASKHL

-498 VIQTEPLPKGG
+498 ILQTDPLPKGG

-515 NQLRSQFWTTPS
+515 NQLRSQFWT
-527 SRKKS
+527 
-532 SQSNIRQNIRP
+532 
-543 RQLVIPS
+543 IPQPHEKLLTK

>member
-8 IRCLLRAL
+8 LRCLLRAL
-16 DLYPNKVAVVA
+16 DLYPEKVGVVE
-27 GDARYTYAEFADR
+27 GETRYTYVQFADR

-48 LANGIAP
+48 VANGVGP
-55 GDRIALLSFN
+55 DDRVGVLSFN
-65 SNALLE
+65 STALLE
-71 SYFAIPLAGAI
+71 SYYAVPLAGAI
-82 VMPLNVRLHPSEL
+82 VMPLNVRLHPTEL
-95 QTILRHAQPAALLYE
+95 EVILRHAQPTALLYE
-110 QDFAPLIDQ
+110 HDFAPIVDQ
-119 LRHACPDCLFIPVDD
+119 LRHAVPDCLFI
-134 ASDGDRTHPTLT
+134 AIDGDGSDNTSATDTTLAT
-146 SLLHHKPI
+146 LLHHAPI
-154 PIPDLMAIDETAT
+154 PLPDLMAIDEAAT

-202 HADHHVLLHT
+202 HDDSHVLLHT

-223 PQFGTMCGFR
+223 PQFGTMCGFK

-239 FDPPAVF
+239 FDPPTIF
-246 RLIEQEHVSYVILVP
+246 RLIEQERVSYVILVP
-261 TMASALLSCPDRNQ
+261 TMAAALLSCPDRSS
-275 HDLSNLKYVILGGAA
+275 HDLSSLKYIILGGAA

-307 VTVGYGMTE
+307 ITVGYGLTE

-326 KGTQTFAD
+326 KGANHFASD
-334 GNDRVHFSASAGW
+334 NARLRFSASAGW
-347 PVIGTEI
+347 PVIGSDI

-359 HGRNAPQDNATV
+359 TGRDVPQDNLTV
-371 GELLVRGDQVMDGY
+371 GELIVRGDMVMDGY

-390 LTREAIT
+390 LTREALI

-412 NFFRIVDRKKDIIL
+412 KFFRIVDRKKDIII

-437 EHALLTHHG
+437 EHALLTHPG

-467 VVIAPD
+467 VVLAAD
-473 STITEDHLLE
+473 SAITEDQLLE

-498 VIQTEPLPKGG
+498 VLQTDPLPKGG

-515 NQLRSQFWTTPS
+515 NQIRSQFWTTQPHE
-527 SRKKS
+527 KELTK
-532 SQSNIRQNIRP
+532 
-543 RQLVIPS
+543 

>member
-8 IRCLLRAL
+8 LRCLLRAL
-16 DLYPNKVAVVA
+16 DLYPNKIAVVA
-27 GDARYTYAEFADR
+27 GHASYTYAEFGDR

-48 LANGIAP
+48 VANGVSA
-55 GDRIALLSFN
+55 GDRVGILSFN

-71 SYFAIPLAGAI
+71 SYYAVPLAGAI
-82 VMPLNVRLHPSEL
+82 VMPLNVRLHPTEL
-95 QTILRHAQPAALLYE
+95 ETILRHAHPTALLYE
-110 QDFAPLIDQ
+110 HDFAPMVEQ
-119 LRHACPDCLFIPVDD
+119 LRKAAPDCLFIAIDEPVRITT
-134 ASDGDRTHPTLT
+134 GDNSNATLA
-146 SLLHHKPI
+146 SLLRYYPI
-154 PIPDLMAIDETAT
+154 PLPDLMAIDETAT

-223 PQFGTMCGFR
+223 PQFAVMCGFK

-239 FDPPAVF
+239 FDPPAIFQLV
-246 RLIEQEHVSYVILVP
+246 EQERVSYVILVP
-261 TMASALLSCPDRNQ
+261 TMAAALLACPDRTKY
-275 HDLSNLKYVILGGAA
+275 DLTSLKYVIIGGAA
-290 SSPELIAQLEAF
+290 SSPELIAQLEAL
-302 LPHAS
+302 LPNAN
-307 VTVGYGMTE
+307 VFVGYGMTE
-316 TSPVVSTARP
+316 TSPVVSTAQS
-326 KGTQTFAD
+326 KGTNHFAD
-334 GNDRVHFSASAGW
+334 DHQRLRFSASAGW
-347 PVIGTEI
+347 PVIGADI
-354 RVVDN
+354 RVVDT
-359 HGRNAPQDNATV
+359 HGRDVPQDDTTV
-371 GELLVRGDQVMDGY
+371 GELVVRGDQVMDGY

-390 LTREAIT
+390 LTREALIN
-397 DGWLHTGDMAVWSPE
+397 GWLHTGDMAVWSPE
-412 NFFRIVDRKKDIIL
+412 KFFRIVDRKKDIII

-437 EHALLTHHG
+437 EHALLTHPG

-458 RWGEIPVAI
+458 LWGEIPVAI
-467 VVIAPD
+467 VVIGPA
-473 STITEDHLLE
+473 STISEDELLE

-498 VIQTEPLPKGG
+498 ILQIDPLPKGG

-515 NQLRSQFWTTPS
+515 SQLRSQLWTTLKLDTEPQV
-527 SRKKS
+527 K
-532 SQSNIRQNIRP
+532 
-543 RQLVIPS
+543 

>member
-8 IRCLLRAL
+8 LRCLLRAL
-16 DLYPNKVAVVA
+16 DLYPNKIGVVA
-27 GDARYTYAEFADR
+27 GDSRYTYAQFAER

-48 LANGIAP
+48 VACGVAA
-55 GDRIALLSFN
+55 GDRVGILSFN
-65 SNALLE
+65 STALLE
-71 SYFAIPLAGAI
+71 SYFAVPLAGAI
-82 VMPLNVRLHPSEL
+82 VMPLNVRLHPTEL
-95 QTILRHAQPAALLYE
+95 EVILRHAQPIVLLYE
-110 QDFAPLIDQ
+110 QDFAPIVEH
-119 LRHACPDCLFIPVDD
+119 LRKAVPDCLFISIDD
-134 ASDGDRTHPTLT
+134 SSDDSSDNSNQDPTLT
-146 SLLHHKPI
+146 SLLQHDPI
-154 PIPDLMAIDETAT
+154 PLPDLMAIDEAST

-202 HADHHVLLHT
+202 HDDSHVLLHT

-223 PQFGTMCGFR
+223 PQFGTLCGFK

-239 FDPPAVF
+239 FDPPTIF
-246 RLIEQEHVSYVILVP
+246 QLIEQERVTYVILVP
-261 TMASALLSCPDRNQ
+261 TMAAALLACPTRSQ
-275 HDLSNLKYVILGGAA
+275 HDLSSLKYILLGGAA
-290 SSPELIAQLEAF
+290 SSPQLIAQLEALF
-302 LPHAS
+302 PQTS
-307 VTVGYGMTE
+307 ITVGYGLTE

-326 KGTQTFAD
+326 KGTRTFAAD
-334 GNDRVHFSASAGW
+334 HDRLRFNASAGW
-347 PVIGTEI
+347 PVIGADV
-354 RVVDN
+354 RVIDN
-359 HGRNAPQDNATV
+359 QGRDVPQDNTTV
-371 GELLVRGDQVMDGY
+371 GELVVRADHVMDGY

-390 LTREAIT
+390 LTRAALV

-412 NFFRIVDRKKDIIL
+412 KFFRIVDRKKDIII

-437 EHALLTHHG
+437 EHALQAHPG

-467 VVIAPD
+467 VVVPKD
-473 STITEDHLLE
+473 STITEEHLLE

-509 TGKILK
+509 TGKVLK
-515 NQLRSQFWTTPS
+515 NKLRAQFWTTTQPQE
-527 SRKKS
+527 KALTK
-532 SQSNIRQNIRP
+532 
-543 RQLVIPS
+543 

>member
-8 IRCLLRAL
+8 LRCILRAL
-16 DLYPNKVAVVA
+16 DLYPNKTAVVA

-48 LANGIAP
+48 VANGVAP
-55 GDRIALLSFN
+55 GDRVGILSFN

-71 SYFAIPLAGAI
+71 SYYAIPLAGAI
-82 VMPLNVRLHPSEL
+82 VMPLNVRLHPTEL
-95 QTILRHAQPAALLYE
+95 DTILRHAQPTALLYE
-110 QDFAPLIDQ
+110 SDFTTVVDQ
-119 LRHACPDCLFIPVDD
+119 LRNAVPDCLFVPIDD
-134 ASDGDRTHPTLT
+134 STECFRNNPTLT
-146 SLLHHKPI
+146 SLLDYNPI
-154 PIPDLMAIDETAT
+154 SLPDLMAIDETAI

-202 HADHHVLLHT
+202 HADSHVLLHT

-223 PQFGTMCGFR
+223 PQFGVLCGFK

-246 RLIEQEHVSYVILVP
+246 RLIEQERVSYVILVP
-261 TMASALLSCPDRNQ
+261 TMAAALLACPDRFK
-275 HDLSNLKYVILGGAA
+275 HDLSSLKYIILGGDA
-290 SSPELIAQLEAF
+290 SSPELIAQLEAL
-302 LPHAS
+302 LPHTS

-326 KGTQTFAD
+326 KSTNHFDDDHA
-334 GNDRVHFSASAGW
+334 RLRFSASAGW
-347 PVIGTEI
+347 PVLGADV
-354 RVVDN
+354 RVVDSHN
-359 HGRNAPQDNATV
+359 RDVPQDDSTV

-390 LTREAIT
+390 LTREALI
-397 DGWLHTGDMAVWSPE
+397 DGWLRTGDMAVWSPE
-412 NFFRIVDRKKDIIL
+412 KSFRIVDRKKDIII
-426 SGGENIASIEV
+426 SGGENIASVEV
-437 EHALLTHHG
+437 EHALLTHPG

-451 VVAAPDP
+451 VVAAPDS

-467 VVIAPD
+467 VVLAENSP
-473 STITEDHLLE
+473 ITEDQLLE

-489 GKFKLPRRF
+489 GSFKLPRRF
-498 VIQTEPLPKGG
+498 VLQTDPLPKGG
-509 TGKILK
+509 TGKVLK
-515 NQLRSQFWTTPS
+515 NQLRSQFWTTHPS
-527 SRKKS
+527 QEK
-532 SQSNIRQNIRP
+532 
-543 RQLVIPS
+543 QLTK